1 MIARA
6 EERHSPNCRAGGP
19 PAVSVS
25 LHHLSNNQNNP
36 PQTHF
41 KKPPTSRAITAYL
54 IKPPVSAAASLSF
67 MPSMDPVAPQLPP
80 VNVEGGGAVELFYE
94 NVEEEKRMAYIVS
107 LFRRYISN
115 GRNFEL
121 AGIAHYFYS
130 CLSFLFFEV
139 DDGDRLHARF

>member
-1 MIARA
+1 
-6 EERHSPNCRAGGP
+6 
-19 PAVSVS
+19 
-25 LHHLSNNQNNP
+25 
-36 PQTHF
+36 
-41 KKPPTSRAITAYL
+41 
-54 IKPPVSAAASLSF
+54 